1 MWFAV
6 NPLQI
11 DIKIDIP
18 IEIFVIILLRGHCLF
33 IYKAKSIGTRMA
45 LSISIRGGYFYI
57 HPPCRGCFLEDI
69 VILRH
74 FVTPLTA

>member
-1 MWFAV
+1 MWFAE

-18 IEIFVIILLRGHCLF
+18 IEIFVIILLRDHCLF

-45 LSISIRGGYFYI
+45 LSRSIRGGYFYI
-57 HPPCRGCFLEDI
+57 HPPRRGCFKEL
-69 VILRH
+69 
-74 FVTPLTA
+74 